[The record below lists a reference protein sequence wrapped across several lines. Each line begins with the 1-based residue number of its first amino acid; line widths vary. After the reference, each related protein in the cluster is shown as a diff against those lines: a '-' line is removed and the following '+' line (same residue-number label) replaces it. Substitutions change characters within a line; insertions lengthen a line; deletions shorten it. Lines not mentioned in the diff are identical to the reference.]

1 MEKILGGAHV
11 FAENDIDTDLIIAA
25 NFLTT
30 FDKKILA
37 QHALENLRPNF
48 FSQIS
53 AGDFLVAGKNF
64 GCGSSREHAVW
75 ALQATGLAGVIAE
88 NFARIF
94 LRNSK
99 NNDFFTFSLEAAPKK
114 FSQNDKIEID
124 FSAKKIKNLTQKTEF
139 DFWF

>member
-1 MEKILGGAHV
+1 MEKIFGAAHV
-11 FAENDIDTDLIIAA
+11 FVENDIDTDLIIAA

-37 QHALENLRPNF
+37 QHALESLRPNF
-48 FSQIS
+48 AAQIS
-53 AGDFLVAGKNF
+53 PGDFLVAGKNF

-75 ALQATGLAGVIAE
+75 ALQAAGIAGVIAE

-99 NNDFFTFSLEAAPKK
+99 NNDFFTFSLENAPQK

-139 DFWF
+139 SFEN